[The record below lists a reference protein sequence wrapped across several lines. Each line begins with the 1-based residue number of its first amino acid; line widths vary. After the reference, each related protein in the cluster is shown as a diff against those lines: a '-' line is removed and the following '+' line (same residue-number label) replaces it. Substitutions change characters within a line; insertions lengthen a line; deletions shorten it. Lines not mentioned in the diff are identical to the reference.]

1 MQLCTITFNNSM
13 MVNCDHYEYY
23 HVRLDKSDLVFYSRE
38 DGSLYVE
45 DNGHISEFHIIFCCP
60 IVWLSFRQQNI
71 LRKSCINIWIINH
84 CKVLLSRFLM
94 IGSYLFVLWKSVI
107 ELELKTNCSLFN
119 NQNIELDL
127 INMLSQL
134 TIKINGSIRIFLK

>member
-1 MQLCTITFNNSM
+1 MP
-13 MVNCDHYEYY
+13 
-23 HVRLDKSDLVFYSRE
+23 KKDLVFYTRE
-38 DGSLYVE
+38 DDSLYVE

-71 LRKSCINIWIINH
+71 LRTSCINIWIINH

-94 IGSYLFVLWKSVI
+94 ICFIFIRPVEI
-107 ELELKTNCSLFN
+107 HNRTQIELKTNCSLFN

-134 TIKINGSIRIFLK
+134 TIKINGSNGLSWNNQMGSPFGYLHVKRHSIESI